1 VDIHRASLPPPAPG
15 DEPPSTPARAI

>member
-15 DEPPSTPARAI
+15 DEPPSAPARAI